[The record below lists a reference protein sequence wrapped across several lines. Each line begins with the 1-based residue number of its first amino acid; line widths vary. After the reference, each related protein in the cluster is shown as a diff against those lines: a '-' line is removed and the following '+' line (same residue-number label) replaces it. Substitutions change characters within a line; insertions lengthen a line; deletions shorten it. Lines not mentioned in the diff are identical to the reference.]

1 MSSNLLNSYP
11 TYVYTAPSAN
21 GLSEAQIEADVV
33 PIVINHL
40 TTDGQ
45 PANFSTVN
53 ASTISLAGV
62 DLSTT
67 ISGIQ
72 STASSQ
78 ASTISSLS
86 TSVSNFPSTYT
97 AQTSSNQISNSV
109 STLNSSLSSLST
121 TLSGI
126 SSSLSNYAPLNS
138 TSSAISCGS
147 LSIPSL
153 SFGTNDLKT
162 SLSNINTS
170 INNLST
176 STSNAVSSVQTL
188 NSPQNVSGSVLNS
201 ISNAATNYYSA
212 TAGAGLSSSLSS
224 LSTTVAGHT
233 TTLNTLTGTSS
244 SSISGQIQASL
255 SSTNQSISVASLSAP
270 SITLNGTSLTTTLAT
285 FDTTTARQT
294 AINSAV
300 SPIQTSITTL
310 NGNATTSGSVLS
322 TIGSYLSAGTNSFSV
337 GSATIGSLSTSGI
350 TSLGSINAGTNNI
363 IGGSAT
369 LSALTSTTASHVNL
383 TTSGTTSLAGLVS
396 TGSINAGTNSITV
409 GSLTASSG
417 TIGGSNIITQTSLTS
432 QLSSYDPTASVNQ
445 AIAASVG
452 TSTSSLLTGSATT
465 GALYSTSVS
474 STGNVI
480 GNNATFSNLNTG
492 SHTAS
497 QLFTTSSSTLAG
509 LTSTSAI
516 FAGTNALTAGSGVF
530 YSTPTPPG
538 YPTLSCGIVSSIPT
552 VQAYSNGSTLTELML
567 SGSSVHT
574 PNNTLDDGTGAM
586 TVNGVF
592 RAVNSGN
599 NQFGSVQSTST
610 TTTVYG
616 SGGLTVDYNFN
627 VVGNSC
633 QLGNS
638 GSTTSVY
645 TAHNTLDDG
654 SGDIIASRAVA
665 ATGDFPA
672 FPALTV
678 PYVRMGVGS
687 NAIPFV
693 QSVNGAGTNMQLA
706 LNPGGGKV
714 TTYTNTL
721 DDGSGNLTAKGSL
734 QVNQNGTSTLGLS
747 IQCSPSAAYG
757 FSDAVIGDAVYQAQ
771 GNTNALFGFVGSG
784 AGLGSQAS
792 LLRLNYTNS
801 SVKTKNNTLDDG
813 SGNMTL
819 AFPASSSTLNGG
831 AARVQIGATADFNS
845 NTYGLGV
852 AGPATGAYPFGVMVG
867 TGSASVVALQ
877 VSKFFGVTTKSNTLD
892 DGNGNMLVS
901 SSSSLSYTPSTPPL
915 YVKTSGTG
923 GGVIAQFL
931 AASNLTSGAATSISL
946 GVANTNGANAAWN
959 YVPASSGTS
968 VAMGPVTA
976 TSPFQSLTFFGGGG
990 GQLFLGGANQPGVFS
1005 KNNTLDDGT
1014 GSMNVVGN
1022 FTIPSA
1028 TVQVT
1033 SGLTATNTTSGA
1045 DNTTINN
1052 LVDNNLATEY
1062 KPNNNASATSNIVT
1076 ITSATTLY
1084 LTKVTIVYP
1093 GGGTAYNTPQS
1104 VTVNAGGQQQ
1114 TATCNSSTT
1123 ANSVQYVS
1131 VTFSPAVVCT
1141 SFTLQIFA
1149 QSSGA
1154 GYPPG
1159 WLWDC
1164 QVFSLNQASISVP
1177 ARFSNLVSTANN
1189 ILDDSTGNMTV
1200 GNKLT
1205 ISGNLIFNSAGTGYL
1220 LPTAASST
1228 IALTSQ
1234 LSNVAFAV
1242 ISGTGTVTVSGLSQT
1257 SGAGFTSTGN
1267 QIVIP
1272 AGHYYSVTYCLTGAI
1287 PANSAGTL
1295 TTSLT
1300 NSGLFA
1306 GSATLSQY
1314 NGAIASETFTLD
1326 GSYIAT
1332 GGSQGSTITIA
1343 TTGFTTNTGASVII
1357 RQLL

>member
-1 MSSNLLNSYP
+1 MSLLQLIVCVLVARTSISMSNSYP
-11 TYVYTAPSAN
+11 V
-21 GLSEAQIEADVV
+21 
-33 PIVINHL
+33 
-40 TTDGQ
+40 
-45 PANFSTVN
+45 TVLPTG
-53 ASTISLAGV
+53 AA
-62 DLSTT
+62 DLSTQQLST
-67 ISGIQ
+67 AVQQLQAEILPLQNLLSIDNTQVAIQ
-72 STASSQ
+72 TQGLVTTSQLNAVVSPLASTASVQQLVLSSVSGLQ
-78 ASTISSLS
+78 SLTQVTNAISSAVTPLNS
-86 TSVSNFPSTYT
+86 SIS
-97 AQTSSNQISNSV
+97 ALQTSISSVGTSLASLTTTVGSLPTNSYV
-109 STLNSSLSSLST
+109 QSSVQSGVAPLSSSLSSLQSTVSGLSSTVSTQGQSISTLNSQLGAYPAASSLATLTSVNNSLTAYTPST
-121 TLSGI
+121 TTAALSSLVGSTSVGSQINNALNAALSG
-126 SSSLSNYAPLNS
+126 

-147 LSIPSL
+147 LYLGGLNQTPANHDVASSITNLTSSL
-153 SFGTNDLKT
+153 
-162 SLSNINTS
+162 
-170 INNLST
+170 NNL
-176 STSNAVSSVQTL
+176 VSSNSSVASQVNTL
-188 NSPQNVSGSVLNS
+188 TSPANVSGSVLSS
-201 ISNAATNYYSA
+201 ISNAASNYYPA
-212 TAGAGLSSSLSS
+212 TSGAVLSSSISS
-224 LSTTVAGHT
+224 LSTTLAT
-233 TTLNTLTGTSS
+233 INGTSS
-244 SSISGQIQASL
+244 TSISGQIQASL
-255 SSTNQSISVASLSAP
+255 SSTNQSISVGSISASSGSINGSSIITQSALNSALSGYDQTSAVNTAIGSYVNSTSASISTGSLTAANSLSAP
-270 SITLNGTSLTTTLAT
+270 TLTLGTGTAAATLSSTAVSQISTNTASIATLNGTS
-285 FDTTTARQT
+285 
-294 AINSAV
+294 
-300 SPIQTSITTL
+300 
-310 NGNATTSGSVLS
+310 SGSVTS
-322 TIGSYLSAGTNSFSV
+322 TANSLISSSLNNSAQSINC
-337 GSATIGSLSTSGI
+337 
-350 TSLGSINAGTNNI
+350 GSILVNGRGAFSGSSSSPTVAAVVVGYTTL
-363 IGGSAT
+363 IGPAP
-369 LSALTSTTASHVNL
+369 TSTTGGVIDSKTAN
-383 TTSGTTSLAGLVS
+383 GA
-396 TGSINAGTNSITV
+396 
-409 GSLTASSG
+409 ASSA
-417 TIGGSNIITQTSLTS
+417 L
-432 QLSSYDPTASVNQ
+432 QLNP
-445 AIAASVG
+445 
-452 TSTSSLLTGSATT
+452 
-465 GALYSTSVS
+465 
-474 STGNVI
+474 
-480 GNNATFSNLNTG
+480 
-492 SHTAS
+492 
-497 QLFTTSSSTLAG
+497 
-509 LTSTSAI
+509 
-516 FAGTNALTAGSGVF
+516 
-530 YSTPTPPG
+530 
-538 YPTLSCGIVSSIPT
+538 
-552 VQAYSNGSTLTELML
+552 
-567 SGSSVHT
+567 
-574 PNNTLDDGTGAM
+574 
-586 TVNGVF
+586 
-592 RAVNSGN
+592 
-599 NQFGSVQSTST
+599 
-610 TTTVYG
+610 
-616 SGGLTVDYNFN
+616 SGGAI
-627 VVGNSC
+627 
-633 QLGNS
+633 
-638 GSTTSVY
+638 Y
-645 TAHNTLDDG
+645 TLHNTLDDG
-654 SGDIIASRAVA
+654 SGDIIASRAIA

-693 QSVNGAGTNMQLA
+693 QSVNGSGTNMQLA

-757 FSDAVIGDAVYQAQ
+757 FSDAIIGDAVYQAQ

-845 NTYGLGV
+845 NTYALGV

-867 TGSASVVALQ
+867 TGGGSVVALQ
-877 VSKFFGVTTKSNTLD
+877 VSKFFGVTTKNNTLD
-892 DGNGNMLVS
+892 DGSGNMLVS

-1005 KNNTLDDGT
+1005 KNNTLDDGF

-1052 LVDNNLATEY
+1052 LVDNNVATEY

-1164 QVFSLNQASISVP
+1164 QVFSLNQASISTP
-1177 ARFSNLVSTANN
+1177 ARFSNLVSTSNN

-1220 LPTAASST
+1220 LPTLASST

-1287 PANSAGTL
+1287 PANTAGTL

-1343 TTGFTTNTGASVII
+1343 TTGFTSNTGASVVL